1 MAVYK
6 RGKFWWISYTVN
18 GKRVQKAMGTVKS
31 TAVAV
36 LEKTRVE
43 IRAGRYIDEEM
54 AAIPFE
60 DLAEKYLEW
69 AKVKKSY

>member
-6 RGKFWWISYTVN
+6 RGIFWWISYTVN
-18 GKRVQKAMGTVKS
+18 GRRVQKAMGTVKS

-43 IRAGRYIDEEM
+43 IRAG
-54 AAIPFE
+54 
-60 DLAEKYLEW
+60 
-69 AKVKKSY
+69 